1 MIQLLLPKK
10 LLLFA
15 AFVQFIVSAFFP
27 LRADAGI
34 FSFFGRLLSGDPEKE
49 TKIIFDSRTMPLLDA
64 PTNENLRVGQG
75 GGSINIVQNS
85 ALLPVTG
92 PLGSIA
98 DVEEFPTNDRISIYV
113 VREGDNLSQIAQMF
127 RVSVNTIA
135 WANGIGRGDLIQA
148 GQVLV
153 ILPVSGVQYTV
164 KNGDTMQSIA
174 RRFNGDAGDII
185 RYNGLSETGPLA
197 VGVEIIIPNGESA
210 SVPAPRSVS
219 LSRAQA
225 RGAGGPNYTGYYIR
239 PISSGRRSQGLHGY
253 NGVDLADSCGTPVV
267 AAATGDV
274 IISRI
279 LGWNGGYGA
288 YVAIDHANGTQTL
301 YAHLGSV
308 IVGSGWHVVQGQ
320 MIGSVGTTG
329 NSTGCHLHF
338 EVRGARNPFI
348 AQ

>member
-1 MIQLLLPKK
+1 MFFS
-10 LLLFA
+10 FA
-15 AFVQFIVSAFFP
+15 ASAFFP

-34 FSFFGRLLSGDPEKE
+34 FSFFERLLGGEPEKE
-49 TKIIFDSRTMPLLDA
+49 VKIIFDSRTMPLLDA
-64 PTNENLRVGQG
+64 PTNENLRVGRG

-98 DVEEFPTNDRISIYV
+98 DVEEFPANDRISVYV

-127 RVSVNTIA
+127 HVSVNTIA
-135 WANGIGRGDLIQA
+135 WANDIGRGELIRT

-153 ILPVSGVQYTV
+153 ILPVTGVQYAV
-164 KNGDTMQSIA
+164 KSGDTVQGIA
-174 RRFNGDAGDII
+174 KRFNGSADEII

-197 VGVEIIIPNGESA
+197 VGTEIIIPNGEFA
-210 SVPAPRSVS
+210 GAPAQRPATTA
-219 LSRAQA
+219 RAQV
-225 RGAGGPNYTGYYIR
+225 RGSGGPNYAGYYIR
-239 PISSGRRSQGLHGY
+239 PISGGRRSQGLHGY

-267 AAATGDV
+267 ASATGDV

-288 YVAIDHANGTQTL
+288 YVAINHANGTQTL
-301 YAHLGSV
+301 YAHLGSI
-308 IVGSGWHVVQGQ
+308 IVGTGWHVVQGQ